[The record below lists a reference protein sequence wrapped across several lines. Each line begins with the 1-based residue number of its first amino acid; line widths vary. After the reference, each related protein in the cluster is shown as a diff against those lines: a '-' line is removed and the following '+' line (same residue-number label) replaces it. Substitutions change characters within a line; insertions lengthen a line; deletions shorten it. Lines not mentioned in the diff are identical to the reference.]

1 MAITLAMQEYTDD
14 QRTAGELIAVLEQAA
29 ERKTSEADA
38 LRKKAKRLKNPDRIA
53 MTGDL
58 IEFLEADSR
67 GYRIVAAG
75 LAGEP
80 IDSVEDA
87 EPPVDEDLYEEYV
100 LSLDPEDLEN
110 ERDAVEIRAD
120 LIDSVLQD
128 TCTAIG
134 KDVLGSKKMIKALL
148 DDPVALEFIGEV
160 VYSDEYLMDL
170 YRTAV
175 VSKKQDGDKGGKKKK
190 KKKV

>member
-1 MAITLAMQEYTDD
+1 MKEDTDD
-14 QRTAGELIAVLEQAA
+14 QRTAEELITVLEQAA
-29 ERKTSEADA
+29 ERKFAEAQT
-38 LRKKAKRLKNPDRIA
+38 LRSKAGRLKNPDRIA
-53 MTGDL
+53 MNSDL
-58 IEFLEADSR
+58 IGFLEADAR
-67 GYRIVAAG
+67 GYGIVAAS

-80 IDSVEDA
+80 IGSLEEA
-87 EPPVDEDLYEEYV
+87 EPPVDEDLYEQYV
-100 LSLDPEDLEN
+100 LSLSPEDLEN
-110 ERDAVEIRAD
+110 EEDAVVIRAD

-134 KDVLGSKKMIKALL
+134 RDVLGSKKMLKALL
-148 DDPVALEFIGEV
+148 DDPVALELIGEV

-175 VSKKQDGDKGGKKKK
+175 ASKKQEGEKGGKKKK

>member
-1 MAITLAMQEYTDD
+1 MQEDTDD
-14 QRTAGELIAVLEQAA
+14 QRTAEELIAVLEQAS
-29 ERKTSEADA
+29 ERKISEADA
-38 LRKKAKRLKNPDRIA
+38 LRKKANRLKNPERIA
-53 MTGDL
+53 MNGDL
-58 IEFLEADSR
+58 IEFLEADAR
-67 GYRIVAAG
+67 GYGIVAAG

-80 IDSVEDA
+80 VSSVEDA
-87 EPPVDEDLYEEYV
+87 EPPVDEELYEEYI
-100 LSLDPEDLEN
+100 LSLGPEDLEN
-110 ERDAVEIRAD
+110 ERDAVEIRAE

-134 KDVLGSKKMIKALL
+134 RDVLGSKKMIKALL
-148 DDPVALEFIGEV
+148 DDPVALELIGEV

>member
-1 MAITLAMQEYTDD
+1 MQEDTD
-14 QRTAGELIAVLEQAA
+14 QRTDAELIAVLEQAA
-29 ERKTSEADA
+29 ERKRSEAEA
-38 LRKKAKRLKNPDRIA
+38 LRKRAKRLKNPESIA
-53 MTGDL
+53 TNGAL
-58 IEFLEADSR
+58 IEFLDADAR
-67 GYRIVAAG
+67 GYGIVAAG
-75 LAGEP
+75 IAGEP
-80 IDSVEDA
+80 IDSIEEA
-87 EPPVDEDLYEEYV
+87 EPSVDEYLYEDYV
-100 LSLDPEDLEN
+100 LSLGPEDLEN

-128 TCTAIG
+128 AWTSIG
-134 KDVLGSKKMIKALL
+134 KEVLGSKKMIKSLL
-148 DDPVALEFIGEV
+148 DDPVALELIGEV